1 MPSWLTA
8 LLRDFPTLPRKPT
21 SGPVYSTMIQQ
32 SSRKYSATPIYT
44 AILTRYFFIQH
55 TRVPCRHYPILDWM
69 LRPLDLQCP
78 LW

>member
-1 MPSWLTA
+1 
-8 LLRDFPTLPRKPT
+8 
-21 SGPVYSTMIQQ
+21 MIQQ

-44 AILTRYFFIQH
+44 VILTRYFFIQH
-55 TRVPCRHYPILDWM
+55 ARVPCRHYPILDWL